1 MPSSPLF
8 SGSVELARNWC
19 NNSFYKTSLS
29 ARFVVFELIRSLES
43 LRPADL
49 SYIIWI
55 SGAGTFYFCQIMA
68 RRSDHAAF
76 QLFFKKCWRN
86 AFWSLVVISCKSVRN
101 THPPQPGIYY
111 IWKRGH
117 EHWILHIFST
127 FYHSIMPKSCDK
139 KKKKGG
145 VILLIRVNCYQTVSR
160 RCFSFY
166 PLLTSIQPIV
176 RDAGQSGSAWG
187 VGSSKYPDISFQDEN
202 CNILNATLRGKT
214 PERWSISDLGGGG
227 RREGGGGGYA
237 NAVASQRFNSCH
249 ENIKIETAASGSQT
263 ITPVHHSAASRCQ
276 GAVTHSW

>member
-139 KKKKGG
+139 KKKRWCYSSNPSQLLSNRITLMFF
-145 VILLIRVNCYQTVSR
+145 ILSSPHIHPAYCQRRRAKRFSVRRRLIQISR
-160 RCFSFY
+160 Y
-166 PLLTSIQPIV
+166 LI
-176 RDAGQSGSAWG
+176 SGW
-187 VGSSKYPDISFQDEN
+187 K
-202 CNILNATLRGKT
+202 L
-214 PERWSISDLGGGG
+214 
-227 RREGGGGGYA
+227 
-237 NAVASQRFNSCH
+237 
-249 ENIKIETAASGSQT
+249 
-263 ITPVHHSAASRCQ
+263 
-276 GAVTHSW
+276 

>member
-8 SGSVELARNWC
+8 SGGVELARNWC

-101 THPPQPGIYY
+101 THPPPNLGSITFESEVTNTEYY
-111 IWKRGH
+111 I
-117 EHWILHIFST
+117 F
-127 FYHSIMPKSCDK
+127 FQHSIILSCRSPAIK
-139 KKKKGG
+139 KKKRWCYSSNPSQLLSNRITSMFF
-145 VILLIRVNCYQTVSR
+145 ILSSPHIHPAYCQRRRAKRFSVRRRLIQISR
-160 RCFSFY
+160 Y
-166 PLLTSIQPIV
+166 LI
-176 RDAGQSGSAWG
+176 SGW
-187 VGSSKYPDISFQDEN
+187 K
-202 CNILNATLRGKT
+202 L
-214 PERWSISDLGGGG
+214 
-227 RREGGGGGYA
+227 
-237 NAVASQRFNSCH
+237 
-249 ENIKIETAASGSQT
+249 
-263 ITPVHHSAASRCQ
+263 
-276 GAVTHSW
+276 